1 MSVTP
6 QAPPATG
13 TGLRRELKV
22 ADAAAF
28 SVGLVGPV
36 GAMALLGTGAVGIL
50 GEGAFLAF
58 VFALI
63 GISLVAYGFVRLSR
77 HVSHTGSV
85 YALVGVTLGPRAGF
99 LAGWAL
105 VGAYTAI
112 GAGSVIEIGLFGGE
126 FLDGVGLV
134 SDLDWVVLP
143 LIGLAVV
150 GLVSLTE
157 IGRVTKALLGVE
169 LLGALL
175 VLILCVVIVVRLATG
190 VAPGDQDLN
199 LDFVSLP
206 RGSDFSTIASA
217 AVFGFLA
224 FAGFEGAAALGEETE
239 NPRREIPRA
248 IKIAIAVVGVFYLV
262 TMAVQTLGFGTDAAG
277 VAAFTNTESAYGEL
291 SQNYIGPVF
300 ADLLNLAATLSLF
313 AILLGT
319 ANGAARITYAL
330 ARDAGITGGV
340 GRLSKHGAP
349 TGALGVVLAVVF
361 VIVVAQRVAGSA
373 VLDATFYAL
382 TVGTI
387 ALLVA
392 YVMATLGAIRFLF
405 LDGGPAKVTGAATPR
420 WQIVVPIAAVL
431 FVGYTIYKNVIGVDT
446 PYDRFP
452 WIVLAFLVVGAAIVA
467 FVPGLAGRVR
477 TGLAASGAEA
487 DERAATASDAPSPV
501 REPVAR

>member
-6 QAPPATG
+6 AAPPSDG
-13 TGLRRELKV
+13 PGLRRELKV

-50 GEGAFLAF
+50 GSGAFLAF

-63 GISLVAYGFVRLSR
+63 GISLVAYGFVKLSR

-105 VGAYTAI
+105 LGAYTAI

-126 FLDGVGLV
+126 FLDGIGLV
-134 SDLDWVVLP
+134 SNLDWVVLP
-143 LIGLAVV
+143 IVGLLVV
-150 GLVSLTE
+150 GLLSLTD
-157 IGRVTKALLGVE
+157 IGRITKALLGVE

-175 VLILCVVIVVRLATG
+175 VLVLCVVIVVKLATG
-190 VAPGDQDLN
+190 DAPGDQDLN
-199 LDFVSLP
+199 LDFVKLP
-206 RGSDFSTIASA
+206 SGSDVSTIASA

-224 FAGFEGAAALGEETE
+224 FAGFEGAAALGEETQ

-277 VAAFTNTESAYGEL
+277 VKAFTNTESAYGEL
-291 SQNYIGPVF
+291 SKDYIGSVF

-319 ANGAARITYAL
+319 ANGAARIGYAL
-330 ARDAGITGGV
+330 ARDAGITTGI

-349 TGALGVVLAVVF
+349 TGALAVVLTIVLL
-361 VIVVAQRVAGSA
+361 IVVGQRIAGSL

-405 LDGGPAKVTGAATPR
+405 LGGAEGRAAGRAAPP

-452 WIVLAFLVVGAAIVA
+452 WIVLAFLIVGAAIVV

-477 TGLAASGAEA
+477 QGLATSGEEA
-487 DERAATASDAPSPV
+487 DARASADTVPV
-501 REPVAR
+501 VQREPAIR